1 MEKSQQTET
10 STRGTQGGEVTP
22 GENQNMKKDDGTKKV
37 DPEQSTRKR
46 FSTSE
51 RAVRTAKRFKETI
64 IEEEEGVDEEPG
76 EDMDQDREVTN
87 NEILAEI
94 KKLQKKVNKR
104 ADEQDV
110 RIEDMQSEIDEL
122 RQEIAEL
129 RSEIDQVHL
138 ETRKHNLIFCG
149 VPEDRVET
157 PEKTFHKVNEI
168 IDRELGLVP
177 DVDTV
182 KRLRNS
188 AGKLPRKILVTFRTA
203 RAVERILE
211 NKHKLRGA
219 RMERVYI
226 NKDLPPRLE
235 KFKNDMRRET
245 KERDDYYGKY
255 DEVRK
260 SSPAKKE
267 RRGPWSG
274 NDSGRSSMIRDSTPA
289 KNLEQGAWSGHEN
302 GRRSMIRDSTPA
314 KITWNGAWGRSNN
327 DRKSMTRENDV
338 NTNTEDGSWVK
349 YDNGRR
355 GTSRERTPVT
365 GRSAGRK
372 RYGEY

>member
-1 MEKSQQTET
+1 METSQQTET
-10 STRGTQGGEVTP
+10 STGGTQGSEINP
-22 GENQNMKKDDGTKKV
+22 GENQTLKIKDGNKNINA
-37 DPEQSTRKR
+37 EQSTRKR
-46 FSTSE
+46 LSTSE

-64 IEEEEGVDEEPG
+64 IEEEEGGDEESG

-138 ETRKHNLIFCG
+138 ETRKQNLIFCG

-157 PEKTFHKVNEI
+157 PEKTFYKVNEI
-168 IDRELGLVP
+168 IERELGLVP

-188 AGKLPRKILVTFRTA
+188 AGELPRKILVTLRTA

-211 NKHKLRGA
+211 NKHKLRGVK
-219 RMERVYI
+219 MERVFI

-255 DEVRK
+255 DEVKKSPPARK
-260 SSPAKKE
+260 NK
-267 RRGPWSG
+267 RGPWSEK
-274 NDSGRSSMIRDSTPA
+274 DSGRTSMNRENTPA
-289 KNLEQGAWSGHEN
+289 KNSEQGAWSGHEK
-302 GRRSMIRDSTPA
+302 GRGSVTRETPA
-314 KITWNGAWGRSNN
+314 KNTWIGAWGRSNN
-327 DRKSMTRENDV
+327 DRRSMTRENDSNM
-338 NTNTEDGSWVK
+338 NTGDGSWVR
-349 YDNGRR
+349 YENGRR
-355 GTSRERTPVT
+355 GTSRERTPAT